1 MCGLATLVPMARW
14 RQFVLLVSACLL
26 AWLLMQAVHELGHAA
41 AAWWTGAKVTAVVLH
56 PLAISR
62 TDVDPNPQPLVV
74 AWGGPL
80 IGSIIPVA
88 IWGLAEAL
96 RLHLA
101 WLARCF
107 AGFCLLANGLYIGV
121 GSFAG
126 IGDSGALRGS
136 GAALW
141 TRWLFGAIAAPAGLD
156 LWHGQGR
163 HFGLG
168 AASLPINPRVA
179 YGCVLA
185 LLATAVLEILAS

>member
-41 AAWWTGAKVTAVVLH
+41 AAWWTGAKVVAVVLH

-80 IGSIIPVA
+80 VGSIVPLA
-88 IWGLAEAL
+88 IWGLAAAL
-96 RLHLA
+96 RLRLV
-101 WLARCF
+101 WLARFF

-121 GSFAG
+121 GSFGG
-126 IGDSGALRGS
+126 IGDAGDLLKGGAPP
-136 GAALW
+136 W
-141 TRWLFGAIAAPAGLD
+141 TLWLFGAIAAPAGLA
-156 LWHGQGR
+156 LWNGQGR

-168 AASLPINPRVA
+168 PAVQSVDPRVA
-179 YGCVLA
+179 YGCALA
-185 LLATAVLEILAS
+185 LVATVVAEMLAS